1 MLTFPSEDVPPIF
14 QMERTWGLA
23 NAVTPN
29 LPPMKQLYVSLMLL
43 LFSLHL
49 AAQNASLESISKEF
63 LLGKTAYKE
72 IPDFVKV
79 DPDHSSRNMYLNRET
94 YAAFKKMVK
103 AAKADGIQ
111 LKIVS
116 GARNFEHQKAIWERK
131 WKALE
136 DLDPIC
142 RSKKIL
148 EFSSMPATSRHH
160 WGTDIDLN
168 NLENSYFENGS
179 GKDEYDWLLKNAAR
193 FGFFQ
198 VYTSK
203 NSGRTGYSEE
213 KWHWSYLPLARHY
226 LQAYNE
232 MVSYEDISGF
242 EGSHLAE
249 VQEMIAIYVNGV
261 TEEEQTSLAEN
272 TELRTVYTE
281 TAE

>member
-1 MLTFPSEDVPPIF
+1 MI
-14 QMERTWGLA
+14 WG
-23 NAVTPN
+23 NNIAVTPN
-29 LPPMKQLYVSLMLL
+29 LPLMKQFYVSLTLI

-49 AAQNASLESISKEF
+49 AAQNPSDEKISKEF
-63 LLGKTAYKE
+63 LLGKVSYKE
-72 IPDFVKV
+72 VTDFIKV
-79 DPDHSSRNMYLNRET
+79 DAVHASRSMYLNRDT
-94 YAAFKKMVK
+94 YNAFVKMAG

-136 DLDPIC
+136 DLEPIC

-168 NLENSYFENGS
+168 NLENSYFEEGT
-179 GKDEYDWLLKNAAR
+179 GKAEYDWLVKNASK

-203 NSGRTGYSEE
+203 ASGRTGYSEE
-213 KWHWSYLPLARHY
+213 KWHWSYLPLARDY
-226 LQAYNE
+226 LQAYNDL
-232 MVSYEDISGF
+232 VSYEDITGF
-242 EGSHLAE
+242 EGAHLAE
-249 VQEMIAIYVNGV
+249 VQEMIVAYVNGISQDHPAV
-261 TEEEQTSLAEN
+261 FSGQPESQTVFTGSEE
-272 TELRTVYTE
+272 
-281 TAE
+281 